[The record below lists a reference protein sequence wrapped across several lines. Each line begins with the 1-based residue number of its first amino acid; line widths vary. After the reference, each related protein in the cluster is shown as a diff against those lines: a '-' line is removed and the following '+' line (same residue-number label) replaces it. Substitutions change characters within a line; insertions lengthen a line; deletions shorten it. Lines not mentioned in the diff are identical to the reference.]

1 MKKISYDFI
10 KKIIK
15 KDETEIVMVK
25 NKYDENTGE
34 KTEEIETMIDVDMI
48 SDRINELQSEIE
60 RLTTIKTRVQNDDF
74 DITENKTS
82 MHGK

>member
-60 RLTTIKTRVQNDDF
+60 RLTAIKTRVQNDDF

-82 MHGK
+82 M